1 MEEVNCAIVN
11 EDLVKT
17 ITHGCSIII
26 VVNLG
31 EDLLHKAKFKIEMKR
46 RIKQLND
53 LDADILDRAYA
64 EGQILLYPYLGNG

>member
-17 ITHGCSIII
+17 ITHGGSIII

-46 RIKQLND
+46 RIK
-53 LDADILDRAYA
+53 
-64 EGQILLYPYLGNG
+64 